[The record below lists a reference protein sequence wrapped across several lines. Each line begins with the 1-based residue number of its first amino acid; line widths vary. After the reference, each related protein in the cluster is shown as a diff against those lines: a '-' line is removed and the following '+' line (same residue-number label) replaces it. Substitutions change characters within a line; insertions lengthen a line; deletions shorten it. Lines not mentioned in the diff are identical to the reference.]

1 MFVMIYLYPV
11 YLCVHTNYLTMDSDQ
26 STGWVGTEHSR
37 NMTRLG
43 SWSLVA
49 TVLIVTT
56 RTEHMS
62 EVVSGRTDV
71 GEDNLIKTDV
81 GEDNPI
87 IVVGNKSEYEKLSE
101 VSKLV
106 IKQVEGGR
114 IGRQMFN
121 INLENSRGDNI
132 STISFSPTSLLLSL
146 VTLVTYI
153 FFGAGDLTAKSL
165 MIAQVLNG

>member
-1 MFVMIYLYPV
+1 M
-11 YLCVHTNYLTMDSDQ
+11 
-26 STGWVGTEHSR
+26 SR
-37 NMTRLG
+37 WGR
-43 SWSLVA
+43 WSFVA
-49 TVLIVTT
+49 TVLVVTT
-56 RTEHMS
+56 RTEQIS
-62 EVVSGRTDV
+62 PGRTDV